1 MSGFP
6 KEAKG
11 DHGFT
16 GLALLA
22 WKRQRQ
28 AQMALIQH
36 DSWRTSKDAKE
47 RGWFVLLKVARNACP
62 CPQTFGFG
70 GTVAG
75 RQWVGRFA
83 GWPLKPYL
91 SGANL
96 SGANLLGANLFGAD
110 LSGADLSGAKLLRAN
125 LSGANLSGASPLG
138 GRPLAGPTSR
148 RPTSRG
154 PTSRG
159 PTSRGPTSRGP
170 TSRAPTSRGST
181 SRGPTSENGN
191 AGPMDLLGRRSSHDP
206 SQSGLLGEPK
216 DHRQS

>member
-1 MSGFP
+1 MIGFP

-28 AQMALIQH
+28 AQMDLIQH

-62 CPQTFGFG
+62 CPQTLGSG
-70 GTVAG
+70 GTCAG
-75 RQWVGRFA
+75 QEWVGRFA

-96 SGANLLGANLFGAD
+96 FGANLSRAD
-110 LSGADLSGAKLLRAN
+110 LSGAYLSGAYLSRAD
-125 LSGANLSGASPLG
+125 LSRADLSRADLG
-138 GRPLAGPTSR
+138 EWE
-148 RPTSRG
+148 RG
-154 PTSRG
+154 PDG
-159 PTSRGPTSRGP
+159 FAQKKVNP
-170 TSRAPTSRGST
+170 
-181 SRGPTSENGN
+181 
-191 AGPMDLLGRRSSHDP
+191 
-206 SQSGLLGEPK
+206 
-216 DHRQS
+216 

>member
-1 MSGFP
+1 MIGFP

-28 AQMALIQH
+28 AQMDLIQH

-70 GTVAG
+70 GTYAG
-75 RQWVGRFA
+75 QQWVGRFA

-96 SGANLLGANLFGAD
+96 FGANLPGANLFEAHLSGANLFGAD
-110 LSGADLSGAKLLRAN
+110 LSGAYLFGADLSRAN
-125 LSGANLSGASPLG
+125 LSRADLG
-138 GRPLAGPTSR
+138 EWE
-148 RPTSRG
+148 
-154 PTSRG
+154 
-159 PTSRGPTSRGP
+159 
-170 TSRAPTSRGST
+170 RGSDGFA
-181 SRGPTSENGN
+181 RKKVKP
-191 AGPMDLLGRRSSHDP
+191 
-206 SQSGLLGEPK
+206 
-216 DHRQS
+216 

>member
-1 MSGFP
+1 MIGFP

-28 AQMALIQH
+28 AQMDLIQH

-75 RQWVGRFA
+75 REWVGRFA

-91 SGANL
+91 SGAYL
-96 SGANLLGANLFGAD
+96 SGAN
-110 LSGADLSGAKLLRAN
+110 LSGADLSGAYLSGADLSRAYLSGAN
-125 LSGANLSGASPLG
+125 LSGANLSRTYLSRTYLSGAYLSGAYLSGADLSRADLG
-138 GRPLAGPTSR
+138 EWE
-148 RPTSRG
+148 RG
-154 PTSRG
+154 PDGFARKKVK
-159 PTSRGPTSRGP
+159 P
-170 TSRAPTSRGST
+170 
-181 SRGPTSENGN
+181 
-191 AGPMDLLGRRSSHDP
+191 
-206 SQSGLLGEPK
+206 
-216 DHRQS
+216 

>member
-1 MSGFP
+1 MIGFP

-11 DHGFT
+11 DHRFT

-28 AQMALIQH
+28 AQMDLIQH

-75 RQWVGRFA
+75 REWVSRFA

-91 SGANL
+91 SRANLARANLSAADLSQADLSGADLSQANLSAGANL
-96 SGANLLGANLFGAD
+96 PGADLSRANLSGAD
-110 LSGADLSGAKLLRAN
+110 LSGADLSRAD
-125 LSGANLSGASPLG
+125 LG
-138 GRPLAGPTSR
+138 EWE
-148 RPTSRG
+148 RG
-154 PTSRG
+154 PDGFARKKVK
-159 PTSRGPTSRGP
+159 P
-170 TSRAPTSRGST
+170 
-181 SRGPTSENGN
+181 
-191 AGPMDLLGRRSSHDP
+191 
-206 SQSGLLGEPK
+206 
-216 DHRQS
+216 